1 MSTRKI
7 RRALGRLNFAE
18 AGVKEQYDAAMDAV
32 REIEQ
37 LARTILDDS
46 EVRLSP
52 DTLRTLLSIKDG
64 AP

>member
-1 MSTRKI
+1 MSTKPI

-18 AGVKEQYDAAMDAV
+18 AGTMEAYDAALEAV

-37 LARTILDDS
+37 LARAILDDS

-52 DTLRTLLSIKDG
+52 DALRTLLAIKDG